1 MPDENPDGG
10 SAASSTNGV
19 SPTRRR
25 TLALLGGFGG
35 FGLVSNRPAVARDGP
50 IVDAETEFSV
60 AILPDTQYYAEQDNG
75 IFEQMGGW
83 IADNRDEFNIE
94 TVLHEGDLVQS
105 YGSNNEDEWDVA
117 RDAIG
122 RIDEEGVPTLLALG
136 NHDADDVRDP
146 RTFRSQFPASR
157 YERLERITETVLDA
171 GTFNGGSENAYLLQE
186 IHGERFLFVALEFGP
201 CDAALEWAGR
211 LMEDHA
217 EATAV
222 LLTHTYLFHDG
233 TRTDSDDDHAPGAYE
248 GRLLPEGG
256 DYNNGEEMWRNELRF
271 HENLAIVHSGHH
283 IGGSYVARRADR
295 ARTGSR
301 VEQLFMN
308 YQTIDN
314 GGDGWLRLLTIDTE
328 TYGVKV
334 NTYSPHLDEWSDDE
348 GESFEFDLSG
358 RNEGNGS
365 PGRRGIGRSG

>member
-1 MPDENPDGG
+1 MPENNSDGG
-10 SAASSTNGV
+10 SGTSLTNRISS
-19 SPTRRR
+19 TRRR
-25 TLALLGGFGG
+25 TLALLGGLGG
-35 FGLVSNRPAVARDGP
+35 FGLVSNRPAVARDEP
-50 IVDAETEFSV
+50 TVDETEFSV
-60 AILPDTQYYAEQDNG
+60 AIFPDTQYYAEQDNG
-75 IFEQMGGW
+75 IFERMGGW
-83 IADNRDEFNIE
+83 VADNRDEFNIE

-105 YGSNNEDEWDVA
+105 YGSNNEDEWEVA

-122 RIDEEGVPTLLALG
+122 RIEEGDVPTLLALG

-146 RTFRSQFPASR
+146 RTFRSHFPASR
-157 YERLERITETVLDA
+157 YEGIERTTETVLDA
-171 GTFNGGSENAYLLQE
+171 GTFEGSSENAYLLQE

-201 CDAALEWAGR
+201 RDVALEWAGR

-217 EATAV
+217 EATAI

-233 TRTDSDDDHAPGAYE
+233 TRTDADDDHAPGAYE
-248 GRLLPEGG
+248 GGLLPEGS

-283 IGGSYVARRADR
+283 VGGSHASRRTDR

-301 VEQLFMN
+301 VDQLFMN

-328 TYGVKV
+328 TYDAEV
-334 NTYSPHLDEWSDDE
+334 NTYSPYLDEWSDDE
-348 GESFEFDLSG
+348 RESFEFDL
-358 RNEGNGS
+358 RT
-365 PGRRGIGRSG
+365 RGERYRSAGP